1 MSVARTLFVLVL
13 ASSSAPAVADAPKK
27 PKAEEI
33 AQADADKYFAFFN
46 KLADAIIA
54 NKDNCQRMASAINTI
69 VDANQDIIKKVAEA
83 QSAGKKLPKALEEK
97 MAARTREMIPA
108 MNKCG
113 ADPEVKAAI
122 KRIDTGKPS
131 EKPPAKSK

>member
-1 MSVARTLFVLVL
+1 LSVARILIVLFL
-13 ASSSAPAVADAPKK
+13 ASAPAIADAPKK

-54 NKDNCQRMASAINTI
+54 NKDNCPRMASAINTI
-69 VDANQDIIKKVAEA
+69 VDANQDIIKRVAEA
-83 QSAGKKLPKALEEK
+83 RSAGKTLPKALEEK

-113 ADPEVKAAI
+113 GDPDVKAASR
-122 KRIDTGKPS
+122 RIDAGKPS